1 MRAVLIAFLAL
12 FSISEAIAEE
22 GQIKG
27 TLSTPMGTRV
37 EGYPVIISGT
47 GPSGEQTDWI
57 SSTDSEGEFFL
68 QQLPPGKYTAAPA
81 NEPEAAT
88 SFELNAPGESMP
100 EDKPLE
106 IEIQVTPG
114 EKF

>member
-1 MRAVLIAFLAL
+1 MRAVLVALLAIFPL
-12 FSISEAIAEE
+12 SEAIAEE

-57 SSTDSEGEFFL
+57 SSTDSQGEFFL
-68 QQLPPGKYTAAPA
+68 QKLPPGKYTAAPA

-88 SFELNAPGESMP
+88 SFELNAAGESTS
-100 EDKPLE
+100 EDEPVE
-106 IEIQVTPG
+106 IEIRVTPG